1 MMHIK
6 KNIPYII
13 LLVIGTMVA
22 MYLLIDKKTELPIFN
37 PTDFNPELV
46 DATIQGINENH
57 TVSDFKLIN
66 QNGKIITQSDYNDKI
81 YVTDFFFTRCPSIC
95 PIMSNNMEKLQN
107 IFLKEKEVM
116 FLSMSVTPEMDSVP
130 VLKKYA
136 EKNGA
141 IDTKWNITTG
151 DKKHIYNLAR
161 KSYFAAVDQGDGGLQ
176 DFIHTPNFILVDQE
190 KRIRGVYDGT
200 KEEEMDRIAKDIKRL
215 LKI

>member
-1 MMHIK
+1 MRYIK
-6 KNIPYII
+6 KNITYIT
-13 LLVIGTMVA
+13 LLVIGTMAA
-22 MYLLIDKKTELPIFN
+22 MYLLVNKKTELPIFN
-37 PTDFNPELV
+37 PIDFNPELV

-66 QNGKIITQSDYNDKI
+66 QNGKVITQSDYNDKI

-95 PIMSNNMEKLQN
+95 PIMSTNMEKLQN
-107 IFLKEKEVM
+107 TFRKENEVM

-130 VLKKYA
+130 ILKKYA
-136 EKNGA
+136 EKNGV
-141 IDTKWNITTG
+141 IDAKWNVTTG

-176 DFIHTPNFILVDQE
+176 DFIHTPNFILVDRK

-200 KEEEMDRIAKDIKRL
+200 KEEEVKRITQDIKRL